1 LVRSLNIFCFLVFV
15 PYFLSFFRTLS
26 GGRVARPPV
35 LIEGPTGVGK
45 TSLVKLVAQLT
56 GHEFLRINNH
66 EHTDMQDFMGQYVTD
81 PVTNELRF
89 QAGVLV
95 NACRRAGVFVV
106 FDELNLAPS
115 EVLESLNR

>member
-1 LVRSLNIFCFLVFV
+1 M
-15 PYFLSFFRTLS
+15 
-26 GGRVARPPV
+26 